1 MTQKPF
7 VPALLIVDM
16 QNDFVNP
23 ATRLY
28 SPRAREIIPAIN
40 ELARAARAQRAPVI
54 WIVQEHRRQVV
65 DFGREADISPV
76 HCVEGTPGAALIDG
90 LNRADDDFTVIK
102 RRFSGFYAT
111 DLDLLLRC
119 LSCNTLFLTGIASDG
134 CVEATAIDAHAR
146 DYFVR
151 VVSDATAGVSETAHE
166 AALAAMSRLQPGV
179 VIGAAVATK
188 QLAGAT

>member
-16 QNDFVNP
+16 QNDFVNS

-54 WIVQEHRRQVV
+54 WIVQEHRRQLV

-111 DLDLLLRC
+111 DLDLLL
-119 LSCNTLFLTGIASDG
+119 
-134 CVEATAIDAHAR
+134 
-146 DYFVR
+146 
-151 VVSDATAGVSETAHE
+151 
-166 AALAAMSRLQPGV
+166 
-179 VIGAAVATK
+179 
-188 QLAGAT
+188 